1 MLRKSNYWQ
10 SKVKYSAKN
19 TAQSFMSPKKK
30 HGTKTAMS
38 ACSTVGG
45 SCSDIPTSSCADQAR
60 NGAPTFWG
68 ANSQL
73 EEMLNEK
80 KRFCNAMAYHRQM

>member
-30 HGTKTAMS
+30 HETKTAMS

-45 SCSDIPTSSCADQAR
+45 SCSDIPTSSCAD
-60 NGAPTFWG
+60 
-68 ANSQL
+68 
-73 EEMLNEK
+73 
-80 KRFCNAMAYHRQM
+80 